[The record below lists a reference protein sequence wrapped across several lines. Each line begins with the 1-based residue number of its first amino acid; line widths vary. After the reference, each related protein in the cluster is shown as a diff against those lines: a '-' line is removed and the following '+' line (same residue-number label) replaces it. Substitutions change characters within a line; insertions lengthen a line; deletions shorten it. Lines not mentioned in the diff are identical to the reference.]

1 MSAVPSRD
9 AFAVDLSGLLEVL
22 GGHLYSSP
30 SVFVRELLQNAVDA
44 CTQRKRGKG
53 RVEVRLDSQSGT
65 VVFEDNGVGMDE
77 ATVRNSLAR
86 IGASTKRATEDR
98 DALLGRFG
106 IGLLAGFLVTDE
118 LVVETLQQGGVPLR
132 WVGHRSGQYELTAGT
147 REYVG
152 SSVTVRLRAGCE
164 EFGAPERLR
173 ELVTKYGSSLP
184 VEVSLNVDGTN
195 ECVSSAR
202 EWLAGAE
209 AGKAWLEARGVK
221 PLAVEPL
228 KLGKTRGL
236 LWFGTGDGFELPSVD
251 VYVKGMPVAERIV
264 GLLPKWAGFCGAV
277 LDSTTLLPTA
287 SREDLVRDESFD
299 KIAAAL
305 EAQVLAWLQREGE
318 AGSEAFRALLERN
331 PGALKS
337 ACIAYPTLRGVVGQ
351 LLRFETTAGTLR
363 WKEMLAHVK
372 GGVLLAASSSRD
384 FENARALT
392 ASRGVLVV
400 NQGYAYEAELL
411 SALAAADQVVIE
423 PLTPAHLAKL
433 IEPGKAD
440 ARRYEGLLALTRAA
454 FDSDGIDVQVGRF
467 APAELPSLLL
477 STEDNLSSRALEV
490 ASRTTGFASG
500 FLSSFSTAKA
510 RRVTL
515 VLNLDNELVR
525 ALPRVLEGDA
535 LVRVV
540 RLLYVYA
547 AMTLRRHL
555 SVTET
560 KTFAADLVGLLHFR
574 LPSDSLVASSTPS

>member
-1 MSAVPSRD
+1 MSAVPQRD

-65 VVFEDNGVGMDE
+65 IVFEDDGVGMDE

-86 IGASTKRATEDR
+86 IGASTKRAGENR
-98 DALLGRFG
+98 EALLGRFG

-118 LVVETLQQGGVPLR
+118 LVVETLQDGGVPLR
-132 WVGHRSGQYELTAGT
+132 WVGRRSGVYELTTST
-147 REYVG
+147 RKEVG

-164 EFGAPERLR
+164 EFGSPERLAQ
-173 ELVTKYGSSLP
+173 LVTKYGCSLP
-184 VEVSLNVDGTN
+184 VEVSLNIDGV
-195 ECVSSAR
+195 EQHISSAR
-202 EWLAGAE
+202 PWLEGAE

-221 PLAVEPL
+221 PLGVEPV

-236 LWFGTGDGFELPSVD
+236 LWFGTGAEFELPGVD
-251 VYVKGMPVAERIV
+251 VFVKGMPVAERMV

-277 LDSTTLLPTA
+277 LDSTALMPTA
-287 SREDLVRDESFD
+287 SREDLVRDEAFD
-299 KIAAAL
+299 KVAAGI

-318 AGSEAFRALLERN
+318 AGSPAFHALLEQS
-331 PGALKS
+331 PAALKS
-337 ACIAYPTLRGVVGQ
+337 ACIAYPTLRSVVGH
-351 LLRFETTAGTLR
+351 LLRFETTAGALR
-363 WKEMLAHVK
+363 WSEMRAHVK
-372 GGVLLAASSSRD
+372 AGVLLAASSTRD

-411 SALAAADQVVIE
+411 SALAAAEQVIIE

-433 IEPGKAD
+433 IAPGKAE

-454 FDSDGIDVQVGRF
+454 FDSDAIDVRVGHF
-467 APAELPSLLL
+467 APAELPALLL
-477 STEDNLSSRALEV
+477 STEDDLRSRAMEV
-490 ASRTTGFASG
+490 ASRATGFASG
-500 FLSSFSTAKA
+500 FLSFFSATKA
-510 RRVTL
+510 TRVTL

-555 SVTET
+555 SVAEA
-560 KTFAADLVGLLHFR
+560 KTFANDLVALLG
-574 LPSDSLVASSTPS
+574 SKAVAGIVNA